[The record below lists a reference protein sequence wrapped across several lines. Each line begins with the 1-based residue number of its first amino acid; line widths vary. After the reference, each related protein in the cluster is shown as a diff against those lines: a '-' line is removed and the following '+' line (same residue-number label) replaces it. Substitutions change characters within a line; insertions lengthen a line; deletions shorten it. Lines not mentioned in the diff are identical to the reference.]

1 MTSSQPIPG
10 TRAVHRVLSL
20 LKTFSEDRGGL
31 SLTELS
37 RRVGLSKPTAHRM
50 LTVLEQ
56 EGFLTRSAETGE
68 FQLGPEIIVLGARA
82 LRNVDLR
89 GVARPELQ
97 FLSETSGEDASLE
110 SLVGREVLI
119 LDEVRGQN
127 LLGLTSE
134 VGTRWPAHAT
144 ATGKVLLAEGD
155 EPEPEGGLAAS
166 TTHTITIW
174 KRWTETLAEVRARG
188 YATNLEELVY
198 GYNSVAAPVK
208 DMEGRAVAA
217 ISLGGS
223 THRVTRDRIPELASL
238 VMEAAGR
245 VSDRLGH
252 RENNRKSNGGPRPIA
267 PTKSKGIHP

>member
-20 LKTFSEDRGGL
+20 LKAFSEDQGKL

-37 RRVGLSKPTAHRM
+37 RRVGLSKATAHRM
-50 LTVLEQ
+50 LIVLEH

-89 GVARPELQ
+89 GVVRPELR
-97 FLSETSGEDASLE
+97 FLSETSGDDASLE
-110 SLVGREVLI
+110 SLVGNEVLI

-127 LLGLTSE
+127 ILGLTTE

-144 ATGKVLLAEGD
+144 ATGKVLLADAG

-166 TTHTITIW
+166 TTHTITNW
-174 KRWTETLAEVRARG
+174 ERWTEALAEVRAKG

-252 RENNRKSNGGPRPIA
+252 RETVEI
-267 PTKSKGIHP
+267 